1 MSSIFLIRW
10 IVIYYTYAEKL
21 TMTPSLLCIKY
32 ITMRKYGYLI
42 HPLLYSKSYIYIYI
56 IQPIK
61 IKKTHLYIY
70 IVPFIYIYYNIYHLL
85 KNKSL
90 LQSGLLNFIDDIRCK
105 MLTVKY
111 DPNFYLTYSINIY
124 HWVII
129 SFMHI

>member
-1 MSSIFLIRW
+1 
-10 IVIYYTYAEKL
+10 
-21 TMTPSLLCIKY
+21 
-32 ITMRKYGYLI
+32 MRKYGYLI

-124 HWVII
+124 H
-129 SFMHI
+129 

>member
-21 TMTPSLLCIKY
+21 TMTPSLLYIKY